1 MEMFSQGQTA
11 EASLSDEAIFA
22 EPEGQVAGQFQDDH
36 AETTEE
42 AAPAVEETTPEEA
55 APAGVQAAE
64 AMPVTVPKK
73 TGQTEGVTAAAAIP
87 PVNEKQYREMW
98 RWNTR
103 TATEN
108 AALRRQLDEM
118 LADPSV
124 RYLVLDFDKL
134 TFMDSSGIGVIL
146 GRYRILRDRGG
157 KMAVC
162 HMNPHIARIFHM
174 SGMDRIIPE
183 LDRA

>member
-1 MEMFSQGQTA
+1 MLRSYRKQDA
-11 EASLSDEAIFA
+11 LV
-22 EPEGQVAGQFQDDH
+22 VALDGELDH
-36 AETTEE
+36 FCA
-42 AAPAVEETTPEEA
+42 
-55 APAGVQAAE
+55 QS
-64 AMPVTVPKK
+64 
-73 TGQTEGVTAAAAIP
+73 I
-87 PVNEKQYREMW
+87 
-98 RWNTR
+98 
-103 TATEN
+103 
-108 AALRRQLDEM
+108 RRQLDEM